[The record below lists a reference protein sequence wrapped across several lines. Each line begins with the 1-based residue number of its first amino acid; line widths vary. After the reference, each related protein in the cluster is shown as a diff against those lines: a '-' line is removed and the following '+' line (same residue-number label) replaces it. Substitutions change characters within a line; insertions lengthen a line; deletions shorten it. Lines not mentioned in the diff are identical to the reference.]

1 MMKGY
6 RWGLNPHIL
15 KILYNTVTEKI
26 VTYGAAV
33 WALPM
38 QGRKVKHLQSIQRPF
53 LLNITRAFRTSPTNA
68 LAVLAGILPLSIS
81 VEKEATYQIVKQL
94 GQTKQF
100 GEEVNLERAV
110 ISLDR
115 HPSLQGRGVNV
126 NLKQT
131 TRSTNINVYYYTDGF
146 KIDDSVGCAYAAL
159 KEGRIVSQWK
169 GHLGAHNSVFQSEA
183 TAISY
188 ALQAI
193 IQQRLYNSYIITGS
207 LSTLYVI
214 LNPTH
219 SSPII
224 AAIQEYPLRAHK
236 ELKIN
241 LEWTKAHIGNH
252 GNETADRL
260 AKEAAHNVEA
270 VPWPVSHLKRN
281 LRATALALWQ
291 AAWDNEDTG
300 RRAHT
305 FLPKVD
311 RELLVARPQ
320 MVYYIT
326 GHGPFPVYFERF
338 GISNSDQCCC
348 GDLGTAEHYVHECP
362 LTEGMHIPFP
372 QTNRETFNRFMVK
385 QRHQTIKITHIVDK
399 LMDMGPDLCHV

>member
-1 MMKGY
+1 
-6 RWGLNPHIL
+6 
-15 KILYNTVTEKI
+15 
-26 VTYGAAV
+26 
-33 WALPM
+33 M

-81 VEKEATYQIVKQL
+81 VEKEATCQRVKQL
-94 GQTKQF
+94 GQTTQF
-100 GEEVNLERAV
+100 GEEVFTADNLERAV

-126 NLKQT
+126 NLNQT
-131 TRSTNINVYYYTDGF
+131 KGSTNIDVTYYTDGS

-169 GHLGAHNSVFQSEA
+169 GHLEAHNSVFQSEA

-193 IQQRLYNSYIITGS
+193 IQQKLYNSYIITDS
-207 LSTLYVI
+207 LSTLCAI

-224 AAIQEYPLRAHK
+224 AAIQEYLRAHK

-252 GNETADRL
+252 RNETADRL
-260 AKEAAHNVEA
+260 AKEAAPVQI
-270 VPWPVSHLKRN
+270 PWPVSHKTESARHSSS
-281 LRATALALWQ
+281 TLAGCVGQ
-291 AAWDNEDTG
+291 
-300 RRAHT
+300 RRH
-305 FLPKVD
+305 
-311 RELLVARPQ
+311 RPPSA
-320 MVYYIT
+320 YI
-326 GHGPFPVYFERF
+326 
-338 GISNSDQCCC
+338 S
-348 GDLGTAEHYVHECP
+348 A
-362 LTEGMHIPFP
+362 
-372 QTNRETFNRFMVK
+372 
-385 QRHQTIKITHIVDK
+385 
-399 LMDMGPDLCHV
+399 

>member
-94 GQTKQF
+94 GQTTQF
-100 GEEVNLERAV
+100 GEEVFTADNLERAV

-131 TRSTNINVYYYTDGF
+131 TRSTNIDVTYYTDGS

-169 GHLGAHNSVFQSEA
+169 GHLEAHNSVFQSEA

-193 IQQRLYNSYIITGS
+193 IQQRLYNSYIITDS
-207 LSTLYVI
+207 LSTLCAI

-219 SSPII
+219 SYPII
-224 AAIQEYPLRAHK
+224 AAIQEYLRAHK

-270 VPWPVSHLKRN
+270 VPVQ
-281 LRATALALWQ
+281 TALALWQ

-311 RELLVARPQ
+311 SELLVARPQ
-320 MVYYIT
+320 MVYYYIT

-338 GISNSDQCCC
+338 GISNSDQCAAAAIWAQQNTTFMNVLSRRECTFRSRRRT
-348 GDLGTAEHYVHECP
+348 GRHSTDLWSSSDTRP
-362 LTEGMHIPFP
+362 T
-372 QTNRETFNRFMVK
+372 
-385 QRHQTIKITHIVDK
+385 K
-399 LMDMGPDLCHV
+399 LLI

>member
-6 RWGLNPHIL
+6 RLGLNPNIL

-26 VTYGAAV
+26 VTYRAAA

-38 QGRKVKHLQSIQRPF
+38 QGRKVKHLQSIQRSF
-53 LLNITRAFRTSPTNA
+53 LLISREPFRPFPTNA

-94 GQTKQF
+94 GQTTQF
-100 GEEVNLERAV
+100 GEEVFTADNLERAV

-126 NLKQT
+126 NLKQN
-131 TRSTNINVYYYTDGF
+131 TRSTNIDVTYYTDGS

-169 GHLGAHNSVFQSEA
+169 GHLEAHNNVFQSEA

-188 ALQAI
+188 ALQVI
-193 IQQRLYNSYIITGS
+193 IQQRLYKSYIITDS
-207 LSTLYVI
+207 LSTLYAI

-224 AAIQEYPLRAHK
+224 AAILEYLRAHK

-270 VPWPVSHLKRN
+270 VPVQIPLPVSHLKRN

-291 AAWDNEDTG
+291 AA
-300 RRAHT
+300 
-305 FLPKVD
+305 
-311 RELLVARPQ
+311 
-320 MVYYIT
+320 
-326 GHGPFPVYFERF
+326 
-338 GISNSDQCCC
+338 
-348 GDLGTAEHYVHECP
+348 
-362 LTEGMHIPFP
+362 
-372 QTNRETFNRFMVK
+372 
-385 QRHQTIKITHIVDK
+385 
-399 LMDMGPDLCHV
+399 